1 MGYLDNTSVTVD
13 AILTKKG
20 REYLASGRGNF
31 EITQFALG
39 DDEVDYTLWNTA
51 HSLGSDYYGEIIE
64 NMPVLEAITDENFA
78 LRYKLL
84 TLDKSET
91 SVPIFSVTPA
101 SINLPQRSVL
111 PTGAGSVIFTIS
123 GTRQQQ
129 YTVTLLDGRLGE
141 INVIS
146 ANTFEFVAVNQLVPE
161 TTQSTKII
169 VVGNTTGGRVDIN
182 VTVTPNVTAT
192 TTQATTVRGG
202 I

>member
-31 EITQFALG
+31 EITKFALG

-84 TLDKSET
+84 TLPKNST

-101 SINLPQRSVL
+101 SISVPQQSVL
-111 PTGAGSVIFTIS
+111 PAAGGSVTFTIS
-123 GTRQQQ
+123 GDVQP
-129 YTVTLLDGRLGE
+129 YTVTLLDDRLGT

-146 ANTFEFVAVNQLVPE
+146 ANTFEFVAVNQLVPA

-182 VTVTPNVTAT
+182 VTVTPNVTST
-192 TTQATTVRGG
+192 TTQATTVRG

>member
-84 TLDKSET
+84 TLPKNST

-101 SINLPQRSVL
+101 SISVPQQSVL
-111 PTGAGSVIFTIS
+111 PAAGGSVTFTIS
-123 GTRQQQ
+123 GDVQP
-129 YTVTLLDGRLGE
+129 YTVTLLDDRLGT

-146 ANTFEFVAVNQLVPE
+146 ANTFEFVAVNQLVPA

-182 VTVTPNVTAT
+182 VTVTPNVTST
-192 TTQATTVRGG
+192 TTQATTVRG

>member
-84 TLDKSET
+84 TLPKNST

-101 SINLPQRSVL
+101 SISVPQRSVL
-111 PTGAGSVIFTIS
+111 SPGAGSVTFTIS
-123 GTRQQQ
+123 DTTQQ
-129 YTVTLLDGRLGE
+129 YTVTLLDGTLGE
-141 INVIS
+141 INVIT
-146 ANTFEFVAVNQLVPE
+146 ANTFEFVATLTLVPQ

-182 VTVTPNVTAT
+182 VTVTPNVTT
-192 TTQATTVRGG
+192 TTTLATTVRGF
-202 I
+202 

>member
-31 EITQFALG
+31 EITKFALG

-84 TLDKSET
+84 TLPKNST

-101 SINLPQRSVL
+101 SISVPQQSVL
-111 PTGAGSVIFTIS
+111 PAAGGSVTFTIS
-123 GTRQQQ
+123 GDVQP
-129 YTVTLLDGRLGE
+129 YTVTLLDDTLGK

-146 ANTFEFVAVNQLVPE
+146 ANTFEFVAVNKLVPE

-192 TTQATTVRGG
+192 TTQATTVRG

>member
-84 TLDKSET
+84 TLPKT
-91 SVPIFSVTPA
+91 QHQFQFS
-101 SINLPQRSVL
+101 LLLLQVL
-111 PTGAGSVIFTIS
+111 VFRNKA
-123 GTRQQQ
+123 
-129 YTVTLLDGRLGE
+129 Y
-141 INVIS
+141 
-146 ANTFEFVAVNQLVPE
+146 
-161 TTQSTKII
+161 
-169 VVGNTTGGRVDIN
+169 
-182 VTVTPNVTAT
+182 
-192 TTQATTVRGG
+192 
-202 I
+202 

>member
-31 EITQFALG
+31 EITKFALG

-84 TLDKSET
+84 TLPKNST

-101 SINLPQRSVL
+101 SISVPQQSVL
-111 PTGAGSVIFTIS
+111 PAGGGSVTFTIS
-123 GTRQQQ
+123 GDVQP
-129 YTVTLLDGRLGE
+129 YTVTLLDDTLGT

-146 ANTFEFVAVNQLVPE
+146 ANTFEFVAVNKLVPE

-192 TTQATTVRGG
+192 TTQATTVRG

>member
-84 TLDKSET
+84 TLPKNST

-101 SINLPQRSVL
+101 SISVPQQSVL
-111 PTGAGSVIFTIS
+111 PAAGGSVTFTIS
-123 GTRQQQ
+123 GDVQP
-129 YTVTLLDGRLGE
+129 YTVTLLDDRLGT
-141 INVIS
+141 INVIT
-146 ANTFEFVAVNQLVPE
+146 ANTFEFEATPTLVPQ

-182 VTVTPNVTAT
+182 VTVTPNVTST
-192 TTQATTVRGG
+192 TTQATTVRG

>member
-31 EITQFALG
+31 QITKFALG

-84 TLDKSET
+84 TLPKNST

-101 SINLPQRSVL
+101 SISVPQQSVL
-111 PTGAGSVIFTIS
+111 AAGGGSVTFTIS
-123 GTRQQQ
+123 GDVQP
-129 YTVTLLDGRLGE
+129 YTVTLLDDTLGT

-146 ANTFEFVAVNQLVPE
+146 ANTFEFVAVNKLVPE

-192 TTQATTVRGG
+192 TTQATTVRG

>member
-31 EITQFALG
+31 EITKFALG

-84 TLDKSET
+84 TLPKNST

-101 SINLPQRSVL
+101 SISVPQQSVL
-111 PTGAGSVIFTIS
+111 AAGGGSVTFTIS
-123 GTRQQQ
+123 GDVQS
-129 YTVTLLDGRLGE
+129 YTVTLLDDTLGT
-141 INVIS
+141 INPIS
-146 ANTFEFVAVNQLVPE
+146 ANTFEFVAINKLVRE

-169 VVGNTTGGRVDIN
+169 VVGNRTGGRVDIN
-182 VTVTPNVTAT
+182 VTVTPNVTST
-192 TTQATTVRGG
+192 TTQATTVRG

>member
-31 EITQFALG
+31 EITKFALG

-84 TLDKSET
+84 TLPKNST

-101 SINLPQRSVL
+101 SISVPQQSVL
-111 PTGAGSVIFTIS
+111 AAGGGSVTFTIS
-123 GTRQQQ
+123 GDVQP
-129 YTVTLLDGRLGE
+129 YTVTLLDDTLGT

-146 ANTFEFVAVNQLVPE
+146 ANTFEFVAVNKLVPE

>member
-84 TLDKSET
+84 TLPKNST

-101 SINLPQRSVL
+101 SISVPQQSVL
-111 PTGAGSVIFTIS
+111 PAGGGSVTFTIS
-123 GTRQQQ
+123 DTTQQ
-129 YTVTLLDGRLGE
+129 YTVTLLDDTLGT
-141 INVIS
+141 INVSS
-146 ANTFEFVAVNQLVPE
+146 ATTFEFVAVNQLVPA

-182 VTVTPNVTAT
+182 VTVTPTVTAT
-192 TTQATTVRGG
+192 TTQATTVRG

>member
-31 EITQFALG
+31 EITKFALG

-84 TLDKSET
+84 TLPKNST

-101 SINLPQRSVL
+101 SISVPQQSVL
-111 PTGAGSVIFTIS
+111 AAGGGSVTFTIS
-123 GTRQQQ
+123 GDVQP
-129 YTVTLLDGRLGE
+129 YTVTLLDDTLGT
-141 INVIS
+141 INLVS
-146 ANTFEFVAVNQLVPE
+146 ANTFEFVAVNKLVPE

-192 TTQATTVRGG
+192 TTQATTVRG

>member
-31 EITQFALG
+31 EITKFALG

-84 TLDKSET
+84 TLPKNST
-91 SVPIFSVTPA
+91 SVPIFSVSPA
-101 SINLPQRSVL
+101 SISVPQQSVL
-111 PTGAGSVIFTIS
+111 PAAGGSTTFTIS
-123 GTRQQQ
+123 GDVQP
-129 YTVTLLDGRLGE
+129 YTVTLLDDTLGT

-146 ANTFEFVAVNQLVPE
+146 ANTFEFVAINRLVPE

-182 VTVTPNVTAT
+182 VTVTPTITST
-192 TTQATTVRGG
+192 TTQATTIRSFN

>member
-31 EITQFALG
+31 QITKFALG

-84 TLDKSET
+84 TLPKNST

-101 SINLPQRSVL
+101 SISVPQQSVL
-111 PTGAGSVIFTIS
+111 PAGGGSVTFTIS
-123 GTRQQQ
+123 GDVQP
-129 YTVTLLDGRLGE
+129 YTVTLLDDTLGT

-146 ANTFEFVAVNQLVPE
+146 ANTFEFVAVNKLVPE

-192 TTQATTVRGG
+192 TTQATTVRG

>member
-84 TLDKSET
+84 TLPKNST

-101 SINLPQRSVL
+101 SISVPQRSVL

-123 GTRQQQ
+123 DTTQQ
-129 YTVTLLDGRLGE
+129 YTVTLLDDGLGE
-141 INVIS
+141 INVITP
-146 ANTFEFVAVNQLVPE
+146 NTFEFVATDRLVPE
-161 TTQSTKII
+161 KTQSTKII

-182 VTVTPNVTAT
+182 VTVTPNVTT
-192 TTQATTVRGG
+192 TTTLATTVRG

>member
-84 TLDKSET
+84 TLPKNST
-91 SVPIFSVTPA
+91 SVPSFSVTPA
-101 SINLPQRSVL
+101 SISVPQRSVS
-111 PTGAGSVIFTIS
+111 GGSAKFTID
-123 GTRQQQ
+123 GTTQQR
-129 YTVTLLDGRLGE
+129 YTVTLLDDKLGE
-141 INVIS
+141 INEIS
-146 ANTFEFVAVNQLVPE
+146 ADTFQFVAISQLVPA

-182 VTVTPNVTAT
+182 VTVTPDVTAT
-192 TTQATTVRGG
+192 TTQATTVRG

>member
-31 EITQFALG
+31 QITKFALG

-84 TLDKSET
+84 TLPKNST

-101 SINLPQRSVL
+101 SISVPQQSVL
-111 PTGAGSVIFTIS
+111 AAGGGSVTFTIS
-123 GTRQQQ
+123 GDVQP
-129 YTVTLLDGRLGE
+129 YTVTLLDDTLGT
-141 INVIS
+141 INLVS
-146 ANTFEFVAVNQLVPE
+146 ANTFEFVATRILVPQ

-192 TTQATTVRGG
+192 TTQATTLRG

>member
-20 REYLASGRGNF
+20 REYLASARGNF
-31 EITQFALG
+31 KITQFALG

-84 TLDKSET
+84 TLPKNST

-101 SINLPQRSVL
+101 SISVPQRSVL
-111 PTGAGSVIFTIS
+111 PLGAGSVIFTIS
-123 GTRQQQ
+123 DTTQQ
-129 YTVTLLDGRLGE
+129 YTVTLLDNGLGE
-141 INVIS
+141 INVNTAS
-146 ANTFEFVAVNQLVPE
+146 TFEFVATPTLVPQ

-192 TTQATTVRGG
+192 TTLATTVRGG

>member
-84 TLDKSET
+84 TLPKNST

-101 SINLPQRSVL
+101 SISVPQQSVL
-111 PTGAGSVIFTIS
+111 PAAGGSVTFTIS
-123 GTRQQQ
+123 GDVQP
-129 YTVTLLDGRLGE
+129 YTVTLLDDRLGT
-141 INVIS
+141 INVIT
-146 ANTFEFVAVNQLVPE
+146 ANTFEFVATPTLVPQ

-182 VTVTPNVTAT
+182 VTVTPNVTST
-192 TTQATTVRGG
+192 TTQATTVRG

>member
-84 TLDKSET
+84 TLPKNST

-101 SINLPQRSVL
+101 SISVPQQSVL
-111 PTGAGSVIFTIS
+111 AAGGGSFTFTIS
-123 GTRQQQ
+123 GDVQP
-129 YTVTLLDGRLGE
+129 YTVTLLDDTLGT

-146 ANTFEFVAVNQLVPE
+146 ANTFEFVAVNKLVPE

-192 TTQATTVRGG
+192 TTQATTVRG

>member
-84 TLDKSET
+84 TLPKNAT

-101 SINLPQRSVL
+101 SISVPQQSVL
-111 PTGAGSVIFTIS
+111 PAAGGSVTFTIS
-123 GTRQQQ
+123 GDVQP
-129 YTVTLLDGRLGE
+129 YTVTLLDDRLGT

-146 ANTFEFVAVNQLVPE
+146 ANTFEFVATPTLVPQ

-182 VTVTPNVTAT
+182 VTVTPNVTST
-192 TTQATTVRGG
+192 TTQATTVRG

>member
-31 EITQFALG
+31 EITKFALG

-84 TLDKSET
+84 TLPKNST

-101 SINLPQRSVL
+101 SISVPQQSVL
-111 PTGAGSVIFTIS
+111 AAGGGSVTFTIS
-123 GTRQQQ
+123 GDVQP
-129 YTVTLLDGRLGE
+129 YTVTLLDDTLGT

-146 ANTFEFVAVNQLVPE
+146 ANTFEFVAVNKLVPE

-182 VTVTPNVTAT
+182 VTVTPNITAT
-192 TTQATTVRGG
+192 TTQATTVRG

>member
-31 EITQFALG
+31 QITKFALG

-84 TLDKSET
+84 TLPKNST

-101 SINLPQRSVL
+101 SISVPQQSVL
-111 PTGAGSVIFTIS
+111 PAGGGSVTFTI
-123 GTRQQQ
+123 GGDVQP
-129 YTVTLLDGRLGE
+129 YTVTLLDDTLGT

-146 ANTFEFVAVNQLVPE
+146 ANTFEFVAVNKLVPE

-192 TTQATTVRGG
+192 TTQATTVRG

>member
-31 EITQFALG
+31 EITKFALG

-84 TLDKSET
+84 TLPKNST

-101 SINLPQRSVL
+101 SISVPQQSVL
-111 PTGAGSVIFTIS
+111 AAGGGSVTFTIS
-123 GTRQQQ
+123 GDVQP
-129 YTVTLLDGRLGE
+129 YTVTLLDDTLGT
-141 INVIS
+141 INLIS
-146 ANTFEFVAVNQLVPE
+146 ANTFEFVAVNKLVPE

-182 VTVTPNVTAT
+182 VTVTPNVTST
-192 TTQATTVRGG
+192 TTQATTVRG

>member
-84 TLDKSET
+84 TLPKNST

-101 SINLPQRSVL
+101 SISVPQQSVL
-111 PTGAGSVIFTIS
+111 PAGGGSVTFTIS
-123 GTRQQQ
+123 GTVRLQQ
-129 YTVTLLDGRLGE
+129 YTVTLLDDRLGE
-141 INVIS
+141 IKETS
-146 ANTFEFVAVNQLVPE
+146 ANTFEFVAVNQLVPA

-182 VTVTPNVTAT
+182 VTVTPTVTAT
-192 TTQATTVRGG
+192 TTQATTVRG

>member
-31 EITQFALG
+31 QITKFALG

-84 TLDKSET
+84 TLPKNST

-101 SINLPQRSVL
+101 SISVPQQSVL
-111 PTGAGSVIFTIS
+111 AAGGGSVTFTIS
-123 GTRQQQ
+123 GDVQP
-129 YTVTLLDGRLGE
+129 YTVTLLDDTLGT
-141 INVIS
+141 INLIS
-146 ANTFEFVAVNQLVPE
+146 ANTFEFVAVNKLVPE

-192 TTQATTVRGG
+192 TTQATTVRG

>member
-84 TLDKSET
+84 TLPKNST

-101 SINLPQRSVL
+101 SISVPQQSALPAA
-111 PTGAGSVIFTIS
+111 GGSVTFTIS
-123 GTRQQQ
+123 GTTQQQ
-129 YTVTLLDGRLGE
+129 YTVTLLDDRLGT
-141 INVIS
+141 INVIT
-146 ANTFEFVAVNQLVPE
+146 ANTFEFVAVNQLVPA

-182 VTVTPNVTAT
+182 VTVTPTVTAT
-192 TTQATTVRGG
+192 TTQATTVRG

>member
-31 EITQFALG
+31 EITKFALG

-84 TLDKSET
+84 TLPKNST

-101 SINLPQRSVL
+101 SISVPQQSALPAA
-111 PTGAGSVIFTIS
+111 GGSVTFTIS
-123 GTRQQQ
+123 GTTQQQ
-129 YTVTLLDGRLGE
+129 YTVTLLDDRLGR

-146 ANTFEFVAVNQLVPE
+146 ANTFEFEATPTLVPQ

-182 VTVTPNVTAT
+182 VTVTPDVTAT
-192 TTQATTVRGG
+192 TTQATTVRG

>member
-31 EITQFALG
+31 EITKFALG

-84 TLDKSET
+84 TLPKNST

-101 SINLPQRSVL
+101 SISVPQQSVL
-111 PTGAGSVIFTIS
+111 PAGGGSVTFTIS
-123 GTRQQQ
+123 GDVQP
-129 YTVTLLDGRLGE
+129 YTVTLLDDTLGT

-146 ANTFEFVAVNQLVPE
+146 ATTFEFVAVPQLVPA

-182 VTVTPNVTAT
+182 VTVTPTVTAT
-192 TTQATTVRGG
+192 TTQATTVRG

>member
-84 TLDKSET
+84 TLPKNTT

-101 SINLPQRSVL
+101 SISVPQRSVL
-111 PTGAGSVIFTIS
+111 PTGAGSVIFKIS
-123 GTRQQQ
+123 DTTQQ
-129 YTVTLLDGRLGE
+129 YTVTLLDDRLGT
-141 INVIS
+141 INVIN
-146 ANTFEFVAVNQLVPE
+146 ANTFEFEATTGLVPE
-161 TTQSTKII
+161 ITQSTKII

-182 VTVTPNVTAT
+182 VTVTPNVTTT
-192 TTQATTVRGG
+192 TTQATTVRGF
-202 I
+202 

>member
-129 YTVTLLDGRLGE
+129 YTVTLLDDRLGT
-141 INVIS
+141 INVIT
-146 ANTFEFVAVNQLVPE
+146 ANTFEFVATPTLVPQ

-182 VTVTPNVTAT
+182 VTVTPNVTST
-192 TTQATTVRGG
+192 TTQATTVRG

>member
-84 TLDKSET
+84 TLPKNST

-101 SINLPQRSVL
+101 SINLQQRSVL
-111 PTGAGSVIFTIS
+111 LPGAGSVIFTIS
-123 GTRQQQ
+123 DTTQK
-129 YTVTLLDGRLGE
+129 YTVTLLDNGLGE
-141 INVIS
+141 INVITS
-146 ANTFEFVAVNQLVPE
+146 NTFQFVAISQLVPQ

-182 VTVTPNVTAT
+182 VTVTPN
-192 TTQATTVRGG
+192 
-202 I
+202 

>member
-31 EITQFALG
+31 QITKFALG

-84 TLDKSET
+84 TLDKNET

-101 SINLPQRSVL
+101 SISVPQQSAS
-111 PTGAGSVIFTIS
+111 PAAGSSVTFRIS
-123 GTRQQQ
+123 GTRIQQ
-129 YTVTLLDGRLGE
+129 YTVTLLDDTLGT
-141 INVIS
+141 INLVS
-146 ANTFEFVAVNQLVPE
+146 ANTFEFVAVNKLVPE

-182 VTVTPNVTAT
+182 VTVTPTVIAT
-192 TTQATTVRGG
+192 TTQATTVR
-202 I
+202 

>member
-31 EITQFALG
+31 EITKFALG

-84 TLDKSET
+84 TLPKNST

-101 SINLPQRSVL
+101 SISVPQQSLLPAA
-111 PTGAGSVIFTIS
+111 GGSVTFTIS
-123 GTRQQQ
+123 GDSQP
-129 YTVTLLDGRLGE
+129 YTVTLLDDRLGT

-146 ANTFEFVAVNQLVPE
+146 ATTFEFVAINRLVPE

-169 VVGNTTGGRVDIN
+169 VVGNRTGGRVDIN
-182 VTVTPNVTAT
+182 VTVTPSVTST
-192 TTQATTVRGG
+192 TTQATTVR
-202 I
+202 

>member
-84 TLDKSET
+84 TLPKNST

-101 SINLPQRSVL
+101 SISVPQQSVL
-111 PTGAGSVIFTIS
+111 PAAGGSVTFTIS
-123 GTRQQQ
+123 GDVQP
-129 YTVTLLDGRLGE
+129 YTVTLLDDRLGT

-146 ANTFEFVAVNQLVPE
+146 ANTFEFVATDTLVPA

-182 VTVTPNVTAT
+182 VTVTPNVTST
-192 TTQATTVRGG
+192 TTQATTVRG

>member
-84 TLDKSET
+84 TLPKNST

-101 SINLPQRSVL
+101 SISVPQRSVL
-111 PTGAGSVIFTIS
+111 SPGAGSVTFTIS
-123 GTRQQQ
+123 DTTQQ
-129 YTVTLLDGRLGE
+129 YTVTLLDDRLGE
-141 INVIS
+141 INETS
-146 ANTFEFVAVNQLVPE
+146 SPNTFEFKAINTLVPQ

-182 VTVTPNVTAT
+182 VTVTPNVTT
-192 TTQATTVRGG
+192 TTTLATTVRGF
-202 I
+202 